1 MEKRELKKIEDVLEG
16 ARSAA
21 VIGHVR
27 PDGDCVGSCLAVYH
41 YVRRLLPEARVQVY
55 LQPFPQSFDF
65 LEGAELVDHTW
76 EEDVTYD
83 VCFAVDCADANRMG
97 DARIYF
103 DTAKTKVCIDHH
115 VTNPLFGEWNQV
127 QPESSST
134 CEILYGLMDEERID
148 SLIAECLYLGIVHDT
163 GVFRHSCT
171 SEETMKIAGRLMTKG
186 ARSTYIINETHDK
199 KTFGQNKVLGRVLN
213 SAKLWLDGRFIAGV
227 AAAADVEEFGL
238 SAPDLDGIVDQLRI
252 TEGVEV
258 ALFLHELGPNHFK
271 ASLRATGS
279 VDVSRIALKY
289 GGGGHVKAAGC
300 NVSGNWEEIAEEISL
315 AVAEALERG

>member
-1 MEKRELKKIEDVLEG
+1 MAKRELKKLEDALEG
-16 ARSAA
+16 VRSAA

-41 YVRRLLPEARVQVY
+41 YVRRLLPAARVQVY
-55 LQPFPQSFDF
+55 LQPFPKSFYF
-65 LEGAELVDHTW
+65 LEGADRVNHTW
-76 EEDVTYD
+76 EEPVTYD
-83 VCFAVDCADANRMG
+83 VCFSVDCADENRMG

-115 VTNPLFGEWNQV
+115 VTNPSFGEWNQI

-134 CEILYGLMDEERID
+134 CEILYGLMEEERID

-171 SEETMKIAGRLMTKG
+171 SEQTMNIAGRLIAKG
-186 ARSTYIINETHDK
+186 VRSSYIINETYDK
-199 KTFGQNKVLGRVLN
+199 KTFGQNKVLARALN

-227 AAAADVEEFGL
+227 VTAADVEEFGL

-258 ALFLHELGPNHFK
+258 ALFLHELGPELFK
-271 ASLRATGS
+271 ASLRSNGA
-279 VDVSRIALKY
+279 VDVSQIALKY

-300 NVSGNWEEIAEEISL
+300 NVGGCWEAIAEEISL
-315 AVAEALERG
+315 AVAESLAKG